1 LLVVSSQFDC
11 LDREGMEIEGIGC
24 PSEKSADEKE
34 PLKLL
39 ALNALNQEV
48 LMAVYLHLSLLIA

>member
-1 LLVVSSQFDC
+1 
-11 LDREGMEIEGIGC
+11 MEIEGIGC